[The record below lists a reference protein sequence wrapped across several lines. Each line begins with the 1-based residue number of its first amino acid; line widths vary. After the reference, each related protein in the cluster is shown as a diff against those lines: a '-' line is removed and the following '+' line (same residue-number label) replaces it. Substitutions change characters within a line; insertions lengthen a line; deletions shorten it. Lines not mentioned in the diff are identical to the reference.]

1 MSDFGRELT
10 RLMAER
16 GVGVRQLARA
26 LYVNPGHL
34 SNLRNGNANPSAEL
48 ADALDRH
55 LGGGGRLAALAST
68 QSAREPRGTRRS
80 SSRAAE
86 ALQVAMNGGADGGAG
101 VAGEALSELV
111 GHYAHVVAVAPSAAV
126 YDELLSARAFAG
138 RLLTRGP
145 ARLRADLAVTAGWL
159 SSLLAASATDLG
171 DHAAAVVW
179 CADTARRGRDAGH
192 PELAGWAALTRALIA
207 WYQGD
212 PVRSAEAARLGQAET
227 AAGTAAYA
235 RLAAQEMR
243 CLAMLG
249 DMAGMTGA
257 RRRAA
262 AAISRLG
269 PAAASAGVYSVQAAD
284 DPPYTATSLLV
295 AGRHAEAAMMPRRII
310 ETAYP
315 AADREPGNQP
325 TNYARTLL
333 ILALAAAGL
342 GEVDEAAAAGATA
355 LDSGRLVWPTMV
367 LARKLNKSLTA
378 QDNRSAHVADYR
390 ARYAHAGTRL
400 ALPPA
405 DGTGGNAGD

>member
-16 GVGVRQLARA
+16 GAGVRQVARA

-68 QSAREPRGTRRS
+68 QSARGPRATRRS
-80 SSRAAE
+80 PSRAVE
-86 ALQVAMNGGADGGAG
+86 ALRVTVNDSSGNGLD
-101 VAGEALSELV
+101 VAGEGLSELV
-111 GHYAHVVAVAPSAAV
+111 GHYAHAVAVAPSAAV

-138 RLLTRGP
+138 TLLSRGP

-179 CADTARRGRDAGH
+179 CADTTRHGRDAGH

-235 RLAAQEMR
+235 KLAAQEMR

-249 DMAGMTGA
+249 DMAGMTDA

-262 AAISRLG
+262 AAISQLG
-269 PAAASAGVYSVQAAD
+269 PAAARAGVYSVQAAD
-284 DPPYTATSLLV
+284 DPPYAATSLLV
-295 AGRHAEAAMMPRRII
+295 AGQHAEAAMMTRRIL

-315 AADREPGNQP
+315 AAHREPGNQP

-342 GEVDEAAAAGATA
+342 SEVDEAAAAGATA

-378 QDNRSAHVADYR
+378 QDARSAHVADFQ
-390 ARYAHAGTRL
+390 ARYAHAGTML
-400 ALPPA
+400 ALPVA
-405 DGTGGNAGD
+405 SDTRGNAG